1 MAEASKAIYG
11 EVRRAIEQ
19 GQPKEAERL
28 VKKAL
33 EAGLPAAEILN
44 QGMVEA
50 MRLVGQ
56 QYKNGELYI
65 PGILAAAR
73 AMRNGVTV
81 LEPELMKQN
90 HGKIG
95 MVILGTVEGDLH
107 DMGKNLVGMMFRC
120 SGFEVIDLGVDV
132 SKKQFLAALRENP
145 QASIVCISTLLSTTL
160 PEMRR
165 IVQGLRQADK
175 KRRLKIMVGGAP
187 VTQEFADS
195 IGADAYTENAVDAAE
210 LARSFF
216 VPGEEDSRQGQ
227 LP

>member
-1 MAEASKAIYG
+1 MSEVPETVYG
-11 EVRRAIEQ
+11 EIRRAISQ

-28 VKKAL
+28 VQRAL
-33 EAGLPAAEILN
+33 EEGFPSAEILN

-50 MRLVGQ
+50 MRQVGQ
-56 QYKNGELYI
+56 QYKEGEFFI
-65 PGILAAAR
+65 PGVLAAAR
-73 AMRNGVTV
+73 AMRSGVTV
-81 LEPELMKQN
+81 LEPELVKQN

-95 MVILGTVEGDLH
+95 LVILGTVEGDLH
-107 DMGKNLVGMMFRC
+107 DMGKNLVGIMFRC

-132 SKKQFLAALRENP
+132 SEKQFLTALRENP

-165 IVQGLRQADK
+165 IVRGLRQADK
-175 KRRLKIMVGGAP
+175 KKTLKIMVGGAP

-216 VPGEEDSRQGQ
+216 I
-227 LP
+227 